1 MTQEQHIWFIDKG
14 FTMNQVM
21 VKPLICSDSGKGNH

>member
-1 MTQEQHIWFIDKG
+1 MIMTQEQHIWFIDKG

-21 VKPLICSDSGKGNH
+21 VKLFNLQ